1 MTELLN
7 ELVKVPLLALVI
19 FVLIIIGCMIL
30 AQFVDR
36 YDKNHYGKNHY
47 GKNPYLIAI
56 ISLLCLEL
64 LMIVG
69 GTIYSEIVKSNVY
82 EYVTIKKENDTI
94 NVKSHSIF
102 VESKTFKIKET
113 VNDITIVEYNGK
125 EFVIRNQQLQ

>member
-1 MTELLN
+1 MTELLK

-19 FVLIIIGCMIL
+19 LVLIIIGCMIFAL
-30 AQFVDR
+30 RVDN
-36 YDKNHYGKNHY
+36 YEKTHN

-69 GTIYSEIVKSNVY
+69 GTIYSEIVKSNIY
-82 EYVTIKKENDTI
+82 DYVTIKKENDNI
-94 NVKSHSIF
+94 IIRSHSTF

-113 VNDITIVEYNGK
+113 VNDINIVEYEGK